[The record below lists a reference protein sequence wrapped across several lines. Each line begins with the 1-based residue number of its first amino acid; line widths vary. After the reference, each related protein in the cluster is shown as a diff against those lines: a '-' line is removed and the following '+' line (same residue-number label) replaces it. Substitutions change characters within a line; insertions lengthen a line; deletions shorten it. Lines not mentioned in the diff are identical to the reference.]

1 MKLYA
6 PFAKVDAEQRLVA
19 GYASTEALDSQNEI
33 VTRAAL
39 AKALQPYMKFA
50 NIREM
55 HGASA
60 VGVAHEAEL
69 DDKGLYLSA
78 RIVDPL
84 AWEKVRTGVY
94 KGFSIG
100 GHVTARDPAERH
112 IITGLDLNEI
122 SIVDRPAN
130 PEALFDVWK
139 ADLSAG
145 TLAKD
150 GRRNSAEDQ
159 QHLDAAHDA
168 IVAAGAHCPGC
179 DGEKGTGIGDLA
191 KRNEALASENTAL
204 KAELASFKA
213 RPEPMRGK
221 VLALGKAEEVLPTGA
236 AAARPSPYH
245 DKWFTT
251 RT

>member
-33 VTRAAL
+33 VKREAL
-39 AKALQPYMKFA
+39 HAALQPYMKFA

-55 HGASA
+55 HGPSA
-60 VGVAHEAEL
+60 VGVAHQAEM

-100 GHVTARDPAERH
+100 GRITARDPENPH
-112 IITGLDLNEI
+112 VITGLDLNEI
-122 SIVDRPAN
+122 SVVDRPAN
-130 PEALFDVWK
+130 PEAVFDVWK
-139 ADLSAG
+139 VD
-145 TLAKD
+145 LAKD

-159 QHLDAAHDA
+159 KHLNAAHDA
-168 IVAAGAHCPGC
+168 VVAAGAECPGC
-179 DGEKGTGIGDLA
+179 EGGKAAGTDDLA
-191 KRNEALASENTAL
+191 KRNETLSGENAAL
-204 KAELASFKA
+204 KAELAELKA
-213 RPEPMRGK
+213 RPEPMKGRI
-221 VLALGKAEEVLPTGA
+221 LALGKGEEVQAAEAGPAVLP
-236 AAARPSPYH
+236 PHH

-251 RT
+251 RA

>member
-33 VTRAAL
+33 VKREAL
-39 AKALQPYMKFA
+39 RDALQPYMKFA

-55 HGASA
+55 HGPSA
-60 VGVAHEAEL
+60 VGIAHEAEM

-100 GHVTARDPAERH
+100 GRVTERDPENRH
-112 IITGLDLNEI
+112 IITGLDLSEI
-122 SIVDRPAN
+122 SLVDRPAN

-139 ADLSAG
+139 SGMVAEDLN
-145 TLAKD
+145 KD
-150 GRRNSAEDQ
+150 GRRNSADDQ
-159 QHLDAAHDA
+159 KHLNAAHDA
-168 IVAAGAHCPGC
+168 LVAAGAECPGC
-179 DGEKGTGIGDLA
+179 ADKGLGAGDLA
-191 KRNEALASENTAL
+191 KRTQALAAENATL
-204 KAELASFKA
+204 KAELTLLKA
-213 RPEPMRGK
+213 RPEPMKGR
-221 VLALGKAEEVLPTGA
+221 VLAIGKGDDILLGPPA
-236 AAARPSPYH
+236 AAAVLPPH
-245 DKWFTT
+245 HEKWFTT
-251 RT
+251 TG